1 MLKFLLKK
9 SHSVA
14 VWPYRKT
21 KFLLW
26 YPSLSSFNFFRIY
39 HHYKNFNLYFCM
51 YFTGLWRPGFVRLR
65 RNHPSR
71 CGLQQGRQDQQERA
85 DDDPF
90 GHRKTQPGRGHI
102 CIKVT
107 PKKNQ
112 SVLTKKCCQ
121 ELTEDT
127 HTVFEM
133 LEFRKIMISCCSRMF
148 QDTNLS
154 RCKDLSVELSLLH
167 IKSIIF
173 FLIKSSS
180 CTEFLFLYVD
190 IRSIVAFY
198 EASQRRISFYLH
210 QTRCFPKIFLSQ

>member
-1 MLKFLLKK
+1 M
-9 SHSVA
+9 
-14 VWPYRKT
+14 
-21 KFLLW
+21 
-26 YPSLSSFNFFRIY
+26 
-39 HHYKNFNLYFCM
+39 
-51 YFTGLWRPGFVRLR
+51 
-65 RNHPSR
+65 
-71 CGLQQGRQDQQERA
+71 
-85 DDDPF
+85 
-90 GHRKTQPGRGHI
+90 
-102 CIKVT
+102 
-107 PKKNQ
+107 
-112 SVLTKKCCQ
+112 LTKKCCQ

-154 RCKDLSVELSLLH
+154 RCKDLSVVLSLLH

-198 EASQRRISFYLH
+198 EASQRRLSFYVYIRPVAFRKYSCLSKVGFVSH
-210 QTRCFPKIFLSQ
+210 NYSILVVLKYRLQIFL